1 MTKVVTNLRI
11 DLFFENLPGRN
22 EHTFQADTNI
32 NETYTPE
39 NWSSAL
45 NTTGVNT
52 LQNKSIRRTFALVST
67 IILNG

>member
-1 MTKVVTNLRI
+1 MRI

-39 NWSSAL
+39 N
-45 NTTGVNT
+45 
-52 LQNKSIRRTFALVST
+52 
-67 IILNG
+67 